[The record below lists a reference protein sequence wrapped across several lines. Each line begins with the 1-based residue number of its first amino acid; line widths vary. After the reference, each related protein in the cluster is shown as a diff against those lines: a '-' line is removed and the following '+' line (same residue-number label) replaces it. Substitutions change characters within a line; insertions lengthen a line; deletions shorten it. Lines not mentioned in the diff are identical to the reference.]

1 VLRIRLEGRYTGAM
15 LSKMQKDAF
24 TTGTNV
30 FAAKMAGRE
39 FADG

>member
-1 VLRIRLEGRYTGAM
+1 M
-15 LSKMQKDAF
+15 LYNMQKDAF
-24 TTGTNV
+24 TAGTNV